1 MSIRIIAGKFKGICI
16 DVPNSARATLSRARQ
31 SLFDILE
38 SSKIDRDIG
47 EFFKDK
53 VVLDCFAGSGAVG
66 IEALSRSAKHAYF
79 VDIDTDA
86 AKMIK
91 ANIAKVKAEKFST
104 LICSDILKIKKS
116 EQSCDFVFLDPP
128 FHANISIEKIVNYL
142 VKNGWVNSQTIIA
155 IETPTLFDTL
165 QGFKMLFARRIGTI
179 SFSAFKHGELS

>member
-1 MSIRIIAGKFKGICI
+1 MSIRIIAGKFKGIRI
-16 DVPNSARATLSRARQ
+16 NVPQSARATLSRARQ

-38 SSKIDRDIG
+38 SSKIDNRNIG

-66 IEALSRSAKHAYF
+66 IEALSRGAKHAYF
-79 VDIDTDA
+79 VDINNNA

-104 LICSDILKIKKS
+104 VICSDILKIKKS

-128 FHANISIEKIVNYL
+128 FHANINIEKVVNHL
-142 VKNGWVNSQTIIA
+142 MKNGWINSQTIVA
-155 IETPTLFDTL
+155 VETPTLFDTL
-165 QGFKMLFARRIGTI
+165 QGFKMLFSRKIGTI
-179 SFSAFKHGELS
+179 SFAIFAAI

>member
-31 SLFDILE
+31 SLFDTLE

-66 IEALSRSAKHAYF
+66 IEALSRGAKHAYF
-79 VDIDTDA
+79 VDINTDT

-91 ANIAKVKAEKFST
+91 ANIAKVKAELSSAV
-104 LICSDILKIKKS
+104 ICSDILKIKNS
-116 EQSCDFVFLDPP
+116 GQICDFVFLDPP
-128 FHANISIEKIVNYL
+128 FHANINIEKVVNHL
-142 VKNGWVNSQTIIA
+142 MKNGWIASHTIVA
-155 IETPTLFDTL
+155 VETPILFNTLP
-165 QGFKMLFARRIGTI
+165 GFKMLFSRRIGTI
-179 SFSAFKHGELS
+179 SFSAFTTA